1 MKGTITGHVTHV
13 GQTRQI
19 TDTFKVRKF
28 ILEVAD
34 GNYTQT
40 VALQCTQDKTLLL
53 DTIKV
58 GQEVW
63 ASYNIRGK
71 AYTNKDGEP
80 DAFVSLD
87 AWKIETKAPVVEA
100 SKQDFEDVP
109 F

>member
-1 MKGTITGHVTHV
+1 MKGTITGTITHI
-13 GQTRQI
+13 GQTKQMS
-19 TDTFKVRKF
+19 DTFKIRKF
-28 ILEVAD
+28 IVEVPD

-40 VALQCTQDKTLLL
+40 VILQCTQDRTLLL
-53 DTIKV
+53 DTVKV
-58 GQEVW
+58 GQEVSV
-63 ASYNIRGK
+63 SYNIRGK

-87 AWKIETKAPVVEA
+87 AWKIETKGAVVEA